1 VNCRV
6 CGNPLFTSRTVFSC
20 SCGSITHAECWEKH
34 IVESHKPAYTTGT
47 FTIQGEFVPRSAE
60 TEQQRL
66 HPTEKEPI
74 ALGMMQGAK

>member
-1 VNCRV
+1 VNCSV
-6 CGNPLFTSRTVFSC
+6 CGNPLGTSRIVFSC
-20 SCGSITHAECWEKH
+20 SCGAIIHAQCFEKH

-74 ALGMMQGAK
+74 ALGTVKRAK

>member
-6 CGNPLFTSRTVFSC
+6 CGNPLFASRTVFSC
-20 SCGSITHAECWEKH
+20 SCGSMTHAECWEKH

-47 FTIQGEFVPRSAE
+47 FTIQGEFVPGSAPE
-60 TEQQRL
+60 TERGS

-74 ALGMMQGAK
+74 ALGRVQRVK

>member
-6 CGNPLFTSRTVFSC
+6 CGNPLGTSRIVFSC
-20 SCGSITHAECWEKH
+20 SCGAITHAQCFEKH

-47 FTIQGEFVPRSAE
+47 FTINGEFVPRSAE
-60 TEQQRL
+60 TEQDS

-74 ALGMMQGAK
+74 ALGRVQRVK